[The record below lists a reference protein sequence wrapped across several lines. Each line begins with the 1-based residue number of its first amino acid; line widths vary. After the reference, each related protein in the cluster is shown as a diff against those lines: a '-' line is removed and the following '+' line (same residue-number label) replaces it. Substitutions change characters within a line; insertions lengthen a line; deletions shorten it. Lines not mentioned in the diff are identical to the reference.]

1 MTRQKKLRF
10 AENKLRANLVEP
22 NKDFYHE
29 IKGQWHIKV
38 FADQLPIV
46 LELGCGKGEY
56 TLGLA
61 RIFPNRNHI
70 GVDIK
75 GDRLWVGSGIALREN
90 IQNVAFL
97 RTQIQFLEH
106 FFLKGEIDE
115 IWITFP
121 DPRPKQKDEKRRLT
135 SPKLMSI
142 YQNLLKE
149 NGWLKF
155 KTDNTGLFNYTLEL
169 ITQNKIGIK
178 NLFFTRDLYN
188 SEYLNDHYEIKT
200 KYERKFASSG
210 ETIKYLKFQFQK
222 I

>member
-1 MTRQKKLRF
+1 MTRQKRRRF

-22 NKDFYHE
+22 TKDFYDE
-29 IKGQWHIKV
+29 IKGQWHKKV

-61 RIFPNRNHI
+61 RIFPNRNHV

-75 GDRLWVGSGIALREN
+75 GDRLWVGSGVALREE
-90 IQNVAFL
+90 IQNAAFL

-135 SPKLMSI
+135 SPKLLGI

-149 NGWLKF
+149 DGWLKF

-169 ITQNKIGIK
+169 ITQNKIGVK

-188 SEYLNDHYEIKT
+188 SEYLNDHHEIKT
-200 KYERKFASSG
+200 KYERKFASLG
-210 ETIKYLKFQFQK
+210 ETIKYLKFQFQ
-222 I
+222 